1 MQFMPGDSIN
11 LNADQQYFDM
21 FHISFIIYDLDEQE
35 LLLTSTQ
42 DVDFKKIGETLP
54 RKINNVR

>member
-1 MQFMPGDSIN
+1 MQFIQGDFID
-11 LNADQQYFDM
+11 LTTDQEYFDL

-42 DVDFKKIGETLP
+42 DINFKKLVKHYPEKYN
-54 RKINNVR
+54 KI

>member
-1 MQFMPGDSIN
+1 MQFTGGGFVD
-11 LNADQQYFDM
+11 LTTDQEYFDI

-42 DVDFKKIGETLP
+42 DVDFKFLVKHYQE
-54 RKINNVR
+54 K